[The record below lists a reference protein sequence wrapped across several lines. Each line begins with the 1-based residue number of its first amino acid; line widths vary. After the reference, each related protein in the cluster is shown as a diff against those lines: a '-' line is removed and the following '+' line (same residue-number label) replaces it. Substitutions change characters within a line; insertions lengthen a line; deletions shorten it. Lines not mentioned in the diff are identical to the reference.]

1 MDVILLDYIEK
12 VGDKHEVVKVKNG
25 YGRNYLIPKGLA
37 VVANKSNMARLDG
50 LKKQFA
56 KKESAKID
64 TYRDYAG
71 KLAGKT
77 LKIVAK
83 AGESGRLFGS
93 VNAQHLIDAI
103 REELGFEVEK
113 RMIRMPDEVKEL
125 GSYEA
130 EFKFHE
136 EVVTT
141 VNFDVVRGKDEDA
154 GESTDTGS
162 RKQSKAAPAAEQ
174 TPAVEAT
181 VVDTPAAAAD
191 VIAEDVVH
199 FTEATDEKTVD
210 AADVIVEDVVHL
222 TGAAEEPINVE
233 VAAAD
238 ETAEAA
244 TETVDDVI
252 EEAVEATSEAAETAD
267 EDVVEV
273 ESATDAPAAD
283 ANDEDESDK
292 DA

>member
-1 MDVILLDYIEK
+1 MDVILLEYIDK

-37 VVANKSNMARLDG
+37 IVANKSNMARLDG

-64 TYRDYAG
+64 TYKDYAS

-93 VNAQHLIDAI
+93 VHAQHLIDAI
-103 REELGFEVEK
+103 QEELGFEVEK

-136 EVVTT
+136 EVVIN
-141 VNFDVVRGKDEDA
+141 VNFDVVRDKNDDTDER
-154 GESTDTGS
+154 TDTGS
-162 RKQSKAAPAAEQ
+162 AKRSKAAPAAEE
-174 TPAVEAT
+174 PPVVEAT

-191 VIAEDVVH
+191 LI
-199 FTEATDEKTVD
+199 
-210 AADVIVEDVVHL
+210 IEDVVHL
-222 TGAAEEPINVE
+222 TETAEKAADVE
-233 VAAAD
+233 VAAAE
-238 ETAEAA
+238 ETAEEAVEDVVAEA
-244 TETVDDVI
+244 TETV
-252 EEAVEATSEAAETAD
+252 EAAEAAAEEVAD
-267 EDVVEV
+267 EEVVEAEV
-273 ESATDAPAAD
+273 PAEAD
-283 ANDEDESDK
+283 SEDESDK

>member
-37 VVANKSNMARLDG
+37 IVANKSNMARLDG

-64 TYRDYAG
+64 TYKDYAG

-103 REELGFEVEK
+103 REELGFDVEK

-125 GSYEA
+125 GAYEA

-141 VNFDVVRGKDEDA
+141 VNFDVVRDKNEDA
-154 GESTDTGS
+154 DDSAGS
-162 RKQSKAAPAAEQ
+162 RKQAKAAPEAAVQ
-174 TPAVEAT
+174 PPVVEAT

-191 VIAEDVVH
+191 LI
-199 FTEATDEKTVD
+199 
-210 AADVIVEDVVHL
+210 IEDVVHL
-222 TGAAEEPINVE
+222 TEAAEEAADVE
-233 VAAAD
+233 VAAVEEAAEEAV
-238 ETAEAA
+238 ETAADAA
-244 TETVDDVI
+244 
-252 EEAVEATSEAAETAD
+252 EEAVEAVAEASETAAG
-267 EDVVEV
+267 DVVEAA
-273 ESATDAPAAD
+273 SATEEPADDAAT
-283 ANDEDESDK
+283 EEESDK